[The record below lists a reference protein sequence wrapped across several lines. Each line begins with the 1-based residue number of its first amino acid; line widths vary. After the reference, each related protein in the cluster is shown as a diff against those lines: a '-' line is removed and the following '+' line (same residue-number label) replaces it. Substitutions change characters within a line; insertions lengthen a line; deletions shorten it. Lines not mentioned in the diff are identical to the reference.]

1 MHILLGLFFVAH
13 GLVHLLYFAISRHMF
28 ELDNPIVGWPEES
41 WLLARLLDE
50 PTTRQLAGALYV
62 LAALLFFVGGI
73 GAVFSLF
80 AWQPL
85 ATGAS
90 IFSIVIVLLF
100 WNGKIRQL
108 AGQGFVAVLI
118 DLAILGGLYFFG
130 DALLRAA

>member
-1 MHILLGLFFVAH
+1 MHIILGVFFVAH

-28 ELDNPIVGWPEES
+28 ELDQPIIGWPQES
-41 WLLARLLDE
+41 WLFSRLLPE
-50 PTTRQLAGALYV
+50 PTTRLLASALYV
-62 LAALLFFVGGI
+62 LAALLFFVGGA

-80 AWQPL
+80 SWRPL
-85 ATGAS
+85 VIGAS
-90 IFSIVIVLLF
+90 IFSIVIVLLC

-130 DALLRAA
+130 DALLSAA